1 MDEDKQPTVAN
12 ADTDWQ
18 TLLESAAIIA
28 LFILIAI
35 VDGSAP

>member
-1 MDEDKQPTVAN
+1 MDEDKQPTA
-12 ADTDWQ
+12 DWQ